1 MTGKSIPGLPAPFE
15 NAYFRERALKAANR
29 QKKGHILISGAKPDN
44 GQGLPLP
51 YIHDIPGLRRGS
63 YPYDYECEWG
73 RFKYEY
79 ELGSYLF
86 TPHNGQVPPGWEHYD
101 LQTPIQPVT
110 AVIDRARRLA
120 TVRTKDREIVL
131 RDVPAGES
139 PYNLLQQVNAALAQS
154 CQPFVAWRLEWVS
167 SEVDRLWPEGVPQI
181 RNEHGSA
188 YVTGYAHDDAGNL
201 IYLGMVGHKTVLE
214 SIRAT
219 VQARQPKRQR
229 KKLFLQGRPVY
240 PLASHY
246 CQTWQHLPDYS
257 AYHATLIADPA
268 LPGKWQ
274 PGEELVYLLVFE
286 GELLDGS
293 TPEIQARRMLTSRLS
308 ETLPIPI
315 LDKWHESLWEAG
327 QVENLIVGL
336 LTAGDCQEGY
346 LVQLAET
353 VWKEVITRLLKGR
366 KIQIS
371 GDH

>member
-1 MTGKSIPGLPAPFE
+1 MTGKTNPGLPAPFE
-15 NAYFRERALKAANR
+15 NAYFRERAIKAANR
-29 QKKGHILISGAKPDN
+29 QKQGHILVSGAKPDN

-51 YIHDIPGLRRGS
+51 YIHDVPGLRRGS

-86 TPHNGQVPPGWEHYD
+86 TPHNGLVPPVWDRYD

-120 TVRTKDREIVL
+120 TVKASDREIVL
-131 RDVPAGES
+131 RDVPVAES
-139 PYNLLQQVNAALAQS
+139 PYNLLQQINAALTQS

-167 SEVDRLWPEGVPQI
+167 GEVDRLWPEGGPQI

-219 VQARQPKRQR
+219 IQARQR
-229 KKLFLQGRPVY
+229 KKLFLQGTPVY
-240 PLASHY
+240 PLPTHY
-246 CQTWQHLPDYS
+246 CQTWQHLPDYG

-274 PGEELVYLLVFE
+274 PGEEVIYLLVFE
-286 GELLDGS
+286 GDLANGADPKEHAC
-293 TPEIQARRMLTSRLS
+293 QMLPSRLS
-308 ETLPIPI
+308 EALPVPI
-315 LDKWHESLWEAG
+315 MQEWAEALWEAG
-327 QVENLIVGL
+327 IEQELIGE
-336 LTAGDCQEGY
+336 LTTGGDSLAGFA
-346 LVQLAET
+346 VQLTET
-353 VWKEVITRLLKGR
+353 VWVELLSRLLKEG
-366 KIQIS
+366 KIRVSLIQ
-371 GDH
+371 

>member
-1 MTGKSIPGLPAPFE
+1 MTGKIIPDLPAPFE
-15 NAYFRERALKAANR
+15 NTYFRERALKAAAR
-29 QKKGHILISGAKPDN
+29 QKQGHILVSGSKPDS

-79 ELGSYLF
+79 ELSAYLF
-86 TPHNGQVPPGWEHYD
+86 TPHNGQVPPGWERYD

-120 TVRTKDREIVL
+120 TVKTKDREIVL
-131 RDVPAGES
+131 RDVPVGES

-167 SEVDRLWPEGVPQI
+167 GEVDRLWPEGVPQI

-188 YVTGYAHDDAGNL
+188 YVTGYAHDEAGNL

-219 VQARQPKRQR
+219 IQARQR

-240 PLASHY
+240 PLATHY
-246 CQTWQHLPDYS
+246 CQTWQHLSDYG

-274 PGEELVYLLVFE
+274 SGEEMVYLLVFE
-286 GELLDGS
+286 GGLTEEEI
-293 TPEIQARRMLTSRLS
+293 PEEHACQMLPSRLS
-308 ETLPIPI
+308 EALPIPVLVEWAKTI
-315 LDKWHESLWEAG
+315 WKAG
-327 QVENLIVGL
+327 FEKGLITA
-336 LTAGDCQEGY
+336 LT
-346 LVQLAET
+346 T
-353 VWKEVITRLLKGR
+353 
-366 KIQIS
+366 S
-371 GDH
+371 GDSLGCFSV